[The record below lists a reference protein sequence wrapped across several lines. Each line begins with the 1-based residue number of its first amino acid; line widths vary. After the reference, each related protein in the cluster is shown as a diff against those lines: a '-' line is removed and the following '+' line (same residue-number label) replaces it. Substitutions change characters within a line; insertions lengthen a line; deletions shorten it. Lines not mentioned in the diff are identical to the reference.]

1 MMKLIE
7 YLKYKNYLLRCKL
20 QIALGE
26 SVENIEL
33 DSHILED
40 KDETDGI

>member
-7 YLKYKNYLLRCKL
+7 YLKYKNYVLRCKL

-40 KDETDGI
+40 KDETNDI